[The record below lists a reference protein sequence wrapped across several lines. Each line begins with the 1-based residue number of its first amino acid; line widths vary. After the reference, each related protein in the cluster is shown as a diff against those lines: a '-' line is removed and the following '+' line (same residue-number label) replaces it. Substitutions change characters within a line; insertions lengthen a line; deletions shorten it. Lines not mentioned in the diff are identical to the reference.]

1 MGSLASVLSE
11 RRKELGLTLLQIAKQ
26 MDVSEATVQ
35 RWESGNIKSLRHEKI
50 TRLAE
55 ILHVSPAALMGWEDP
70 EPAMPDNILP
80 LPKTYKVPLL
90 GDIACGR
97 PITAIEDVEE
107 MVDVPEYIHADFALR
122 CKGDSMINARIFD
135 GDIVFIHK
143 QEEVEN
149 GEIAAVMI
157 ADSAEMAEATL
168 KRVYFSGEQL
178 ILQAENP
185 NFAPIMFS
193 GEDINQVHILG
204 KAVAFLSGVR

>member
-1 MGSLASVLSE
+1 MF
-11 RRKELGLTLLQIAKQ
+11 K
-26 MDVSEATVQ
+26 
-35 RWESGNIKSLRHEKI
+35 NSLRQLRESKGYSMEELA
-50 TRLAE
+50 RLYNSTYNAKMNKSTLSRYE
-55 ILHVSPAALMGWEDP
+55 NGLQEPMYSTASNLAKLFGVSVDELVNEDLSFP
-70 EPAMPDNILP
+70 GVLP

-90 GDIACGR
+90 GDIACGS
-97 PITAIEDVEE
+97 PITAVEDIEA
-107 MVDVPEYIHADFALR
+107 MVNVPEYIHVDFALR

-135 GDIVFIHK
+135 GDIVYIHK

-185 NFAPIMFS
+185 TFSPIMFS
-193 GEDINQVHILG
+193 GEDINQVRILG
-204 KAVAFLSGVR
+204 KAVAVLSGVR

>member
-1 MGSLASVLSE
+1 MF
-11 RRKELGLTLLQIAKQ
+11 K
-26 MDVSEATVQ
+26 
-35 RWESGNIKSLRHEKI
+35 NSLRQLRESKGYSMEELARLYNI
-50 TRLAE
+50 TYNAKMNKSTLSRYENGLQEPMYSTASNLAK
-55 ILHVSPAALMGWEDP
+55 LFGVSVDELVNEDLSFP
-70 EPAMPDNILP
+70 GVLP

-90 GDIACGR
+90 GDIACGS
-97 PITAIEDVEE
+97 PITAVEDIEA
-107 MVDVPEYIHADFALR
+107 MVNVPEYIHVDFALR

-135 GDIVFIHK
+135 GDIVYIHK

-185 NFAPIMFS
+185 TFSPIMFS
-193 GEDINQVHILG
+193 GEDINQVRILG
-204 KAVAFLSGVR
+204 KAVAVLSGVR

>member
-1 MGSLASVLSE
+1 MEELARLYNSTYNAKMNKSTLSRYENGLQEPVYSTASNLAKLFGVSVDELVNEDLSFP
-11 RRKELGLTLLQIAKQ
+11 G
-26 MDVSEATVQ
+26 V
-35 RWESGNIKSLRHEKI
+35 
-50 TRLAE
+50 
-55 ILHVSPAALMGWEDP
+55 
-70 EPAMPDNILP
+70 LP

-90 GDIACGR
+90 GDIACGS
-97 PITAIEDVEE
+97 PITAVEDIEA
-107 MVDVPEYIHADFALR
+107 MVNVPEYIHVDFALR

-135 GDIVFIHK
+135 GDIVYIHK

-185 NFAPIMFS
+185 TFSPIMFS
-193 GEDINQVHILG
+193 GEDINQVRILG
-204 KAVAFLSGVR
+204 KAVAVLSGIR

>member
-1 MGSLASVLSE
+1 MF
-11 RRKELGLTLLQIAKQ
+11 K
-26 MDVSEATVQ
+26 
-35 RWESGNIKSLRHEKI
+35 NSLRQLRESKGYSMEELA
-50 TRLAE
+50 RLYNSTYNAKMNKSTLSRYE
-55 ILHVSPAALMGWEDP
+55 NGLQEPVYSTASNLAKLFGVSVDELVNEDLSFP
-70 EPAMPDNILP
+70 GVLP

-90 GDIACGR
+90 GDIACGS
-97 PITAIEDVEE
+97 PITAVEDIEA
-107 MVDVPEYIHADFALR
+107 MVNVPEYIHVDFALR

-135 GDIVFIHK
+135 GDIVYIHK

-185 NFAPIMFS
+185 TFSPIMFS
-193 GEDINQVHILG
+193 GEDINQVRILG
-204 KAVAFLSGVR
+204 KAVAVLSGIR

>member
-1 MGSLASVLSE
+1 MF
-11 RRKELGLTLLQIAKQ
+11 K
-26 MDVSEATVQ
+26 
-35 RWESGNIKSLRHEKI
+35 NSLRQLRESKGYSMEELA
-50 TRLAE
+50 RLYNSTYNAKMNKSTLSRYE
-55 ILHVSPAALMGWEDP
+55 NGLQEPVYSTASNLAKLFGVSVDELVNEDLSFP
-70 EPAMPDNILP
+70 GVLP

-90 GDIACGR
+90 GDIACGS
-97 PITAIEDVEE
+97 PITAVEDIEA
-107 MVDVPEYIHADFALR
+107 MVNVPEYIHVDFALR

-135 GDIVFIHK
+135 GDIVYIHK

-185 NFAPIMFS
+185 TFSPIMFS
-193 GEDINQVHILG
+193 GEDINQVRILG
-204 KAVAFLSGVR
+204 KAVAVLSGVR

>member
-1 MGSLASVLSE
+1 MF
-11 RRKELGLTLLQIAKQ
+11 K
-26 MDVSEATVQ
+26 
-35 RWESGNIKSLRHEKI
+35 NSLRQLRESKGYSMEELA
-50 TRLAE
+50 RLYNSTYNAKMNKSTLSRYE
-55 ILHVSPAALMGWEDP
+55 NGLQEPMYSTASNLAKLFGVSVDELVNEDLSVP
-70 EPAMPDNILP
+70 GVLP

-90 GDIACGR
+90 GDIACGS
-97 PITAIEDVEE
+97 PITAVEDIEA
-107 MVDVPEYIHADFALR
+107 MVNVPEYIHVDFALR

-135 GDIVFIHK
+135 GDIVYIHK

-185 NFAPIMFS
+185 TFSPIMFS
-193 GEDINQVHILG
+193 GEDINQVRILG
-204 KAVAFLSGVR
+204 KAVAVLSGVR

>member
-1 MGSLASVLSE
+1 MF
-11 RRKELGLTLLQIAKQ
+11 K
-26 MDVSEATVQ
+26 
-35 RWESGNIKSLRHEKI
+35 NSLRQLRESKGYSMEELA
-50 TRLAE
+50 RLYNSTYNAKMNKSTLSRYE
-55 ILHVSPAALMGWEDP
+55 NGLQEPMYSTASNLAKLFGVSVDELVNEDLSFP
-70 EPAMPDNILP
+70 GVLP

-90 GDIACGR
+90 GDIACGS
-97 PITAIEDVEE
+97 PITAVEDIEA
-107 MVDVPEYIHADFALR
+107 MVNVPEYIHVDFALR

-135 GDIVFIHK
+135 GDIVYIHK

-185 NFAPIMFS
+185 TFSPIMFS
-193 GEDINQVHILG
+193 GEDMNQVRILG
-204 KAVAFLSGVR
+204 KAVAVLSGIR

>member
-1 MGSLASVLSE
+1 MF
-11 RRKELGLTLLQIAKQ
+11 K
-26 MDVSEATVQ
+26 
-35 RWESGNIKSLRHEKI
+35 NSLRQLRESKGYSMEELA
-50 TRLAE
+50 RLYNSTYNAKMNKSTLSRYE
-55 ILHVSPAALMGWEDP
+55 NGLQEPMYSTASNLAKLFGVSVDELVNEDLSFP
-70 EPAMPDNILP
+70 GVLP

-90 GDIACGR
+90 GDIACGS
-97 PITAIEDVEE
+97 PITAVEDIEA
-107 MVDVPEYIHADFALR
+107 MVNVPEYIHVDFALR

-135 GDIVFIHK
+135 GDIVYIHK

-185 NFAPIMFS
+185 TFSPIMFS
-193 GEDINQVHILG
+193 GEDINQVRILG
-204 KAVAFLSGVR
+204 KAVAVLSGIR

>member
-1 MGSLASVLSE
+1 MF
-11 RRKELGLTLLQIAKQ
+11 K
-26 MDVSEATVQ
+26 
-35 RWESGNIKSLRHEKI
+35 NSLRQLRESKGYSMEELAKLYNI
-50 TRLAE
+50 TYNAKMNKSTLSRYENGLQEPMYSTASNLAK
-55 ILHVSPAALMGWEDP
+55 LFGVSVDELVNEDLSFP
-70 EPAMPDNILP
+70 GVLP

-90 GDIACGR
+90 GDIACGS
-97 PITAIEDVEE
+97 PITAVEDIEA
-107 MVDVPEYIHADFALR
+107 MVNVPEYIHVDFALR

-135 GDIVFIHK
+135 GDIVYIHK

-185 NFAPIMFS
+185 TFSPIMFS
-193 GEDINQVHILG
+193 GEDINQVRILG
-204 KAVAFLSGVR
+204 KAVAVLSGVR

>member
-1 MGSLASVLSE
+1 MF
-11 RRKELGLTLLQIAKQ
+11 K
-26 MDVSEATVQ
+26 
-35 RWESGNIKSLRHEKI
+35 NSLRQLRESKGYSMEELA
-50 TRLAE
+50 RLYNSTYNAKMNKSTLSRYE
-55 ILHVSPAALMGWEDP
+55 NGLQEPMYSTASNLAKLFGVSVDELVNEDLSFP
-70 EPAMPDNILP
+70 GVLP

-90 GDIACGR
+90 GDIACGS
-97 PITAIEDVEE
+97 PITAVEDIEA
-107 MVDVPEYIHADFALR
+107 MVNVPEYIHIDFALR

-135 GDIVFIHK
+135 GDIVYIHK

-185 NFAPIMFS
+185 TFSPIMFS
-193 GEDINQVHILG
+193 GEDINQVRILG
-204 KAVAFLSGVR
+204 KAVAVLSGVR

>member
-1 MGSLASVLSE
+1 MGGLASVLSE

-97 PITAIEDVEE
+97 PITAMEDVEE
-107 MVDVPEYIHADFALR
+107 MVDAPEYIHADFALR
-122 CKGDSMINARIFD
+122 CQGDSMINARIFD
-135 GDIVFIHK
+135 GDIVYIHK
-143 QEEVEN
+143 QEKVEN

-157 ADSAEMAEATL
+157 ADSAEMAETTL

-185 NFAPIMFS
+185 TFAPIMFS
-193 GEDINQVHILG
+193 GEDMNQVHILG